1 MASSSYSSSS
11 FSQYP
16 HPLSMINV
24 GNFVSVKLT
33 RANYPLWEAQMRC
46 LISSQDLLRFID
58 DPNEAPPDPWIDIPV
73 LDDAGYLITMTEKE
87 NPEYVAW
94 RRADKLLKG
103 WIIGSLSEDYFLGI
117 AGTLVS
123 ESNTARD
130 VWTKLAI
137 SSYSSFSQYPYPSKI
152 NVGNF
157 VSVKL
162 TYANYRLWEA
172 QMRCLI
178 ISQDMFGFIDGSTK
192 APPRW
197 IHVPVLD
204 DAGSE
209 TTTKKDNPEYL
220 AWTRTD
226 KLLNGWIIG
235 SLTEAFLGFVR
246 TLKKSNTARDVWT
259 KLAKLFE
266 HHYLGDETSS
276 EEDDETE
283 TARIL

>member
-1 MASSSYSSSS
+1 MASSSSSSGSSS

-16 HPLSMINV
+16 HPSMINV

-46 LISSQDLLRFID
+46 LISSQDLLPFID
-58 DPNEAPPDPWIDIPV
+58 GSKEAPPQSIHVPV
-73 LDDAGYLITMTEKE
+73 LDDAGYLITKTKKE

-94 RRADKLLKG
+94 RRTDKLLKG

-130 VWTKLAI
+130 IWTKLAI
-137 SSYSSFSQYPYPSKI
+137 SSSSYSSFSQYPYPSKI

-162 TYANYRLWEA
+162 TKANYRLWEA

-178 ISQDMFGFIDGSTK
+178 ISQDMLGFIDGSK
-192 APPRW
+192 EEPPQW
-197 IHVPVLD
+197 IDVPVLD

-209 TTTKKDNPEYL
+209 TTTKNDNPEYL

-226 KLLNGWIIG
+226 KLLKGWIIG
-235 SLTEAFLGFVR
+235 SLTEACLGKVEN
-246 TLKKSNTARDVWT
+246 LVSECYTARDVWT
-259 KLAKLFE
+259 ELAVWFGPP
-266 HHYLGDETSS
+266 YF
-276 EEDDETE
+276 
-283 TARIL
+283 